1 MQLTI
6 SALGKKSTKF
16 IAEILSIISSCN
28 CTVQNI
34 KSSNLGQSTALYIL
48 VDGNW
53 NHIAKVETLLDSL
66 QKRLE
71 IQIQTLR
78 PEPNKQKPTYI
89 PYSLETISI
98 DRHNVIEDI
107 TQFFYEREVCID
119 EINATRYPAPY
130 VETAIFSS
138 KFILLVPPQVRLIML
153 REEFLD
159 FCDTLNI
166 DAVIE
171 PIKR

>member
-6 SALGKKSTKF
+6 SALGNKSPNF
-16 IAEILSIISSCN
+16 VAEILAIISSCN
-28 CTVQNI
+28 CTVLNL
-34 KSSNLGQSTALYIL
+34 KSSNLAQSTASYLLI
-48 VDGNW
+48 DGNW
-53 NHIAKVETLLDSL
+53 NHIAKVESLLESL

-71 IQIQTLR
+71 IQINTLR
-78 PEPNKQKPTYI
+78 PEQSAHKPSYI
-89 PYSLETISI
+89 PYSLETVSI

-107 TQFFYEREVCID
+107 TNFFYEREVCID
-119 EINATRYPAPY
+119 EINASSYPAPY
-130 VETAIFSS
+130 VETSIFST
-138 KFILLVPPQVRLIML
+138 KFILLVPPQVRLLML

-166 DAVIE
+166 DAIIE

>member
-6 SALGKKSTKF
+6 TALGNKQTHF
-16 IAEILSIISSCN
+16 IAEILTIISNCN
-28 CTVQNI
+28 CTVLSI
-34 KSSNLGQSTALYIL
+34 KSSNLAQSTAAFLL

-53 NHIAKVETLLDSL
+53 NHIAKVESLLDAL
-66 QKRLE
+66 QKHIE
-71 IQIQTLR
+71 INIQTLR
-78 PEPNKQKPTYI
+78 PEPLPQKQNAI
-89 PYSLETISI
+89 PYSLETVSI

-107 TQFFYEREVCID
+107 VNFFYEREICID
-119 EINATRYPAPY
+119 EINGSSYRAPY
-130 VETAIFSS
+130 VETSIFSS
-138 KFILLVPPQVRLIML
+138 KFILFVPSQIRLLLL

-166 DAVIE
+166 DAIIE

>member
-6 SALGKKSTKF
+6 SALGNKSTPF
-16 IAEILSIISSCN
+16 MPEILAIISNCN
-28 CTVQNI
+28 CIVLNL
-34 KSSNLGQSTALYIL
+34 KSSNLSQSTATYLLI
-48 VDGNW
+48 DGNW
-53 NHIAKVETLLDSL
+53 NHIAKVESLLDSL

-78 PEPNKQKPTYI
+78 PDPITQKPNSI

-107 TQFFYEREVCID
+107 THFFYEREVCID
-119 EINATRYPAPY
+119 EINAYSYSASY
-130 VETAIFSS
+130 VETAIFST
-138 KFILLVPPQVRLIML
+138 KFILLIPPQVRLLML

-166 DAVIE
+166 DAIIE

>member
-6 SALGKKSTKF
+6 SALGNKSTPF
-16 IAEILSIISSCN
+16 MPEILAIISNCN
-28 CTVQNI
+28 CTVLNL
-34 KSSNLGQSTALYIL
+34 KSSNLAQSTATYVLI
-48 VDGNW
+48 DGNW
-53 NHIAKVETLLDSL
+53 NHIAKVESLLHSL

-78 PEPNKQKPTYI
+78 PESITPKPNSI

-107 TQFFYEREVCID
+107 THFFYDREVCID
-119 EINATRYPAPY
+119 EINACSYSAPY
-130 VETAIFSS
+130 VETTIFST
-138 KFILLVPPQVRLIML
+138 KFILLIPPQVRLLML

-166 DAVIE
+166 DAIIE